1 MTMRT
6 FRTLG
11 PLVVAF
17 ATTGCF
23 ATREDVRVLQ
33 SDMAVLRAEANRAD
47 SLHREQVRQVQ
58 RSVGAVADTLKLV
71 NVFISRMQ
79 GDLTTQLHLINRQ
92 LATVQELTGQSQK
105 RLLDIRADIEAQQL
119 ATAAATAAAA
129 AAVQAANNTMAGGA
143 PASTPGAPAPGGA
156 QTGPNQLYQLAQ
168 AQLRRGSAS
177 SARAGFQEL
186 LAQFPTSE
194 LAPDAQFGIAESY
207 AAEAN
212 GPAAD
217 SAYSQ
222 VVVKYPKSDKAP
234 TALYKR
240 ATTMRL
246 ASQTRQARTIY
257 QQIVD
262 KYPRSDEAV
271 LSAEFLRTM
280 K

>member
-1 MTMRT
+1 MRIL
-6 FRTLG
+6 RSLG
-11 PLVVAF
+11 PLAVAV
-17 ATTGCF
+17 AATGCF

-33 SDMAVLRAEANRAD
+33 SDVAVLRAEANRAD

-58 RSVGAVADTLKLV
+58 RQVGAVADTLKLV
-71 NVFISRMQ
+71 NIYLSRRQ
-79 GDLTTQLHLINRQ
+79 ADLDTPLHLINRRWR
-92 LATVQELTGQSQK
+92 TVQELAGQSQK
-105 RLLDIRADIEAQQL
+105 RLQDIRADIEAQQQ
-119 ATAAATAAAA
+119 ATAAAA
-129 AAVQAANNTMAGGA
+129 AAATAAVQAATGGLPGA
-143 PASTPGAPAPGGA
+143 ITPGAPGAPPA
-156 QTGPNQLYQLAQ
+156 STTGPNQLYQLAQ

-186 LAQFPTSE
+186 LAQFPTSD
-194 LAPDAQFGIAESY
+194 LAPDAQFGIAESF

-217 SAYSQ
+217 SAYAQ
-222 VVVKYPKSDKAP
+222 VVAKYPKSDKAP

-246 ASQTRQARTIY
+246 ANQTRQARTLY